1 MDYMIR
7 KVRLG
12 DENDLAYIQ
21 TESWKAAF
29 VDILSEEVLNRAV
42 DMRRSVAMYKR
53 LLDEEVGN
61 GHILEVNG
69 VPHCI
74 AWWDR
79 ARDEDM
85 PDYAEL
91 VCIHSLQGNWRKG
104 YGTRM
109 METILKDMKSGGYA
123 RVMLWVFEGNHRA
136 RKFYE
141 ALGFVFSGK
150 TKSCL
155 ETQEVCYIRDL

>member
-7 KVRLG
+7 KVRFG

-21 TESWKAAF
+21 TESWKTAF
-29 VDILSEEVLNRAV
+29 ADILSEEVLNRVV

-61 GHILEVNG
+61 GYILEVNG

-79 ARDEDM
+79 ARDEDV

-91 VCIHSLQGNWRKG
+91 ICIHSLQGNWRKG

-109 METILKDMKSGGYA
+109 METILKDMKAEGYA
-123 RVMLWVFEGNHRA
+123 RVILWVFEGNHRA

-150 TKSCL
+150 TKPCL